1 MLSIYQGYAVSES
14 LLEEVART
22 QWMVDPVL
30 LCCSVSALVA
40 LVVCTVAYL
49 LVGGRVGRPECDVR
63 RRPSRH
69 SAMHSRP
76 HGAS

>member
-30 LCCSVSALVA
+30 LCCSVCALVA

-49 LVGGRVGRPECDVR
+49 LGGRRVGRPRTR
-63 RRPSRH
+63 RSTAARSSFRD
-69 SAMHSRP
+69 AL
-76 HGAS
+76 ASS